1 MSAPRWTWIGAAALL
16 MALSYGVGRWRSSP
30 EAAPQ
35 AAQGR
40 DGRDGREAAVAMR
53 PLVVERAGAGAS
65 SGIDREELR
74 AVVREELAHSAEQ
87 RGEDGGED
95 ATALAEKAAR
105 AERSAKAATV
115 ASAAVAAGISD
126 GLWDERDRQA
136 LREQLPHLDERA
148 THAVLGPLFRAINAQ
163 QVKLDGPPI

>member
-16 MALSYGVGRWRSSP
+16 MALSYGVGRWRSSA
-30 EAAPQ
+30 EASPQ
-35 AAQGR
+35 AAQ
-40 DGRDGREAAVAMR
+40 GRDGREAAVAMR

-95 ATALAEKAAR
+95 ATALAEKAAK

>member
-1 MSAPRWTWIGAAALL
+1 MSSPRWTWIGAAALL
-16 MALSYGVGRWRSSP
+16 MALSYGVGRWRSSA
-30 EAAPQ
+30 EASPQ
-35 AAQGR
+35 AA
-40 DGRDGREAAVAMR
+40 DGRGGGEPAVAVR
-53 PLVVERAGAGAS
+53 PLVVERTGGAP
-65 SGIDREELR
+65 GIDREELR

-87 RGEDGGED
+87 RGDDGGED
-95 ATALAEKAAR
+95 ATALAEKAAK

-136 LREQLPHLDERA
+136 LREQLPYLDERA

>member
-16 MALSYGVGRWRSSP
+16 MALSYGVGRWRSSA
-30 EAAPQ
+30 EASSQ
-35 AAQGR
+35 SAQGR
-40 DGRDGREAAVAMR
+40 DERDGREPAVAVR
-53 PLVVERAGAGAS
+53 PLVVQRTGGA

-95 ATALAEKAAR
+95 ATALAEKAAK
-105 AERSAKAATV
+105 AERSAKAAAV
-115 ASAAVAAGISD
+115 ASAAVTEGIGD

-136 LREQLPHLDERA
+136 LREHLPYLDERA